1 MLYKYKMTSEYN
13 FGTNPLYND
22 LGTPYQ
28 NMAKNE
34 YTTLDN
40 YSYFRSPNRSI
51 LSTFLKAPNKS
62 VAGSA
67 PLYAYNSKEM
77 GGTDKIK
84 GYKVNPDFLP
94 KPNIKSVNK

>member
-1 MLYKYKMTSEYN
+1 MTSEYN

-22 LGTPYQ
+22 LGAPYA

-34 YTTLDN
+34 YATLDN

-51 LSTFLKAPNKS
+51 LSTFLTAPNKS

-67 PLYAYNSKEM
+67 PLITYNEKQRIN
-77 GGTDKIK
+77 DIK
-84 GYKVNPDFLP
+84 GYKVNPNFLP
-94 KPNIKSVNK
+94 QPVTQSYPANKK